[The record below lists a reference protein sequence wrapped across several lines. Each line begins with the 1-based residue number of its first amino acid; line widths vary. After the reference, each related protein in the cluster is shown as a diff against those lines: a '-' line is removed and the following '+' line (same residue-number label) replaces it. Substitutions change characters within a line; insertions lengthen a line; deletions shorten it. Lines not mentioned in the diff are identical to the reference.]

1 MSTIPTSIF
10 LKLEED
16 NPSKRVL
23 RLHLLGITFTL
34 YLLVVWC
41 GNETNYLK
49 LSFSFT
55 LIFYHHRPRECIMS
69 TGQKNY
75 SGPVG

>member
-41 GNETNYLK
+41 GNGTNYLK
-49 LSFSFT
+49 LPFSFT
-55 LIFYHHRPRECIMS
+55 LIFYHHCPRKCIMS
-69 TGQKNY
+69 TSQENNR
-75 SGPVG
+75 GPVG